1 MAVSSGASLGEVMS
15 VVEGYNAPI
24 YPVYA
29 LGGRGGG
36 GGAAVEPG
44 SSTVAKTVTVTFR
57 LR

>member
-1 MAVSSGASLGEVMS
+1 MS